1 MKSFVELGHSGS
13 QVYYCESFFG
23 KRTAN
28 LILDLIKK
36 MPISKAQEGQCEF
49 DTVIFDHRSIL
60 YKNIDLLS
68 LFCDMNKKIFED
80 IYKVSLKD
88 IKNDWKSVSV
98 KIQKIGEDHEA
109 HSDAG
114 EETIGYNPAGELHPY
129 LSTVTCL
136 TQDYDGGHF
145 EIPEFNIS
153 VKLKMGSTI
162 VFPSSGHEHQVTK
175 VTDGER
181 RTLLGFW
188 YI

>member
-36 MPISKAQEGQCEF
+36 MPISQAQEGQSEF
-49 DTVIFDHRSIL
+49 DTVIFNHRGIL

-68 LFCDMNKKIFED
+68 MYCDINKKMFEN
-80 IYKVSLKD
+80 IYKVNLKD
-88 IKNDWKSVSV
+88 IKSDWKNLSV
-98 KIQKIGEDHEA
+98 KIQKIGEEHEI
-109 HSDAG
+109 HPDAG
-114 EETIGYNPAGELHPY
+114 LETTGYNPIGQGDPH

-136 TQDYDGGHF
+136 TDDYNGGYF
-145 EIPEFNIS
+145 EMPEFNIS
-153 VKLKMGSTI
+153 IKLKMGSTI
-162 VFPSSGHEHQVTK
+162 VYPSSGHEHLVTK

>member
-36 MPISKAQEGQCEF
+36 MPISQAQEGQSEF
-49 DTVIFDHRSIL
+49 DTVIFNHRGIL

-68 LFCDMNKKIFED
+68 MYCDINKKIFED

-88 IKNDWKSVSV
+88 IKNDWKNLSV
-98 KIQKIGEDHEA
+98 KIQKIGQEHGP

-114 EETIGYNPAGELHPY
+114 LETSGYNPAGEVDPY

-136 TQDYDGGHF
+136 TQDYDGGYF
-145 EIPEFNIS
+145 EMPEFNIS

-162 VFPSSGHEHQVTK
+162 VYPSTNHEHQVTK